1 MKEHGLLP
9 KEAGFA
15 KEADYDKGLD
25 PRIYNGFNTA
35 AFRCKRFRF
44 KKLFKR
50 LFPPVQVWPHHDPGR
65 VPDPHQHGDGGSRAN
80 PVPVLLP
87 RHHRPG

>member
-9 KEAGFA
+9 KEAGFS

-35 AFRCKRFRF
+35 AFR
-44 KKLFKR
+44 
-50 LFPPVQVWPHHDPGR
+50 
-65 VPDPHQHGDGGSRAN
+65 
-80 PVPVLLP
+80 
-87 RHHRPG
+87 